1 MSTKKKFHCIAY
13 RKLKIMSKV
22 DPNIPFDSDVFR
34 FFVKRSEPT
43 LKPSEK
49 EAMFRAIEH
58 RLVKRSKKSV
68 MVWAGAVAASFLL
81 LLGGGWFF
89 RQTANPYQRLF
100 AMVDVDTL
108 QAISLYLDDQKITLP
123 EQAEIRC
130 LPDGGQIEVRSSDN
144 KLFSLAS
151 AQKNRKSYVEV
162 AVPAGRKVEV
172 ILPDQSHVMLRE
184 RTKLVFPLHFDAHER
199 AVHLQGEAYLKVTHL
214 PEKPFITVTD
224 ELNVAV
230 LGTEFLVSAYPEQ
243 SEQSV
248 LLLSGRVAVE
258 PETGRRTVLRPNQ
271 RFTYNKKT
279 AQSVLKSEVDPQ
291 PLIGWKEDVLL
302 MKEESLSDV
311 LKRIEA
317 IYAVNFNYDWESL
330 KEVTLNGKLDLTV
343 TVDQLLE
350 RLSKI
355 APITVKKDK
364 RIITIIRSK

>member
-1 MSTKKKFHCIAY
+1 
-13 RKLKIMSKV
+13 MSKI
-22 DPNIPFDSDVFR
+22 DIKNPFERDVFR

-43 LKPSEK
+43 LMPSEK

-58 RLVKRSKKSV
+58 RLVKHPKKRV
-68 MVWAGAVAASFLL
+68 MVWASAVAASFFL
-81 LLGGGWFF
+81 LLGGGWLF
-89 RQTANPYQRLF
+89 RQTATPYQQLF

-108 QAISLYLDDQKITLP
+108 HAISLYLDDQKMTLP

-130 LPDGGQIEVRSSDN
+130 SPDGGQIEVRSSN
-144 KLFSLAS
+144 NHLFTLAS
-151 AQKNRKSYVEV
+151 AQKSRKSYVEV

-184 RTKLVFPLHFDAHER
+184 RTKLVFPLHFD
-199 AVHLQGEAYLKVTHL
+199 VHKRTVYLQGEAYMQVTHL

-224 ELNVAV
+224 ELNVSV

-248 LLLSGRVAVE
+248 LLVSGSVAVD
-258 PETGRRTVLRPNQ
+258 PETGTRTILVPNQ
-271 RFTYNKKT
+271 RFTYNKQT
-279 AQSVLKSEVDPQ
+279 AQSVLKSGVNPQ

-317 IYAVNFNYDWESL
+317 IYGVNFNYDWESL

-343 TVDQLLE
+343 TVDHLLD

-364 RIITIIRSK
+364 RIITITRSK